1 MGRRIPGR
9 SVLCSTNKTAKF
21 PRLSVTRGPPRHSIA
36 PTGGSAGVAPA
47 KRRALSQPAHS
58 NGTPIRLRLCV
69 SLPAGYR
76 STPFPRRERGSLL
89 DRAGNPGILLSHD
102 QELGSQRVR
111 GGNGTVLPTGR
122 KYPLLGRTFPR
133 PPWPRI
139 ARYSPRSPTGFHG
152 VEITVSQGPH
162 PCGVL
167 QMGAAAVPRTTA
179 STKFL
184 LVEAVC

>member
-69 SLPAGYR
+69 SLPAGYHR
-76 STPFPRRERGSLL
+76 APQHTLSPQGAGITARLSKQPR
-89 DRAGNPGILLSHD
+89 NPSFARPRTGVATGAEAMVPSF
-102 QELGSQRVR
+102 QRVGSIPCS
-111 GGNGTVLPTGR
+111 GGHFPD
-122 KYPLLGRTFPR
+122 LLGLESPDTRPEVRRDSMAWKSRCHRGRT
-133 PPWPRI
+133 
-139 ARYSPRSPTGFHG
+139 H
-152 VEITVSQGPH
+152 V
-162 PCGVL
+162 
-167 QMGAAAVPRTTA
+167 A
-179 STKFL
+179 SF
-184 LVEAVC
+184 